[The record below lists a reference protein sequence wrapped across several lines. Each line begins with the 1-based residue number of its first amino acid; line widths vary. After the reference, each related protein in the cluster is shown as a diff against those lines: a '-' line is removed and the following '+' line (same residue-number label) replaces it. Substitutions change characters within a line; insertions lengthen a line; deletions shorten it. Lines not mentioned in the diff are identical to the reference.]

1 MQASGAQE
9 VSHVPHNTLLPH
21 RPNPYLLSRSRSL
34 LAPKPKEK
42 NIFHLPSLLHLHVLP
57 SIHSFHIIQ
66 SPPHLPSP
74 PIPSPDTWHLN

>member
-57 SIHSFHIIQ
+57 FIHFISFNCPLT
-66 SPPHLPSP
+66 SPRPPFLPLTP
-74 PIPSPDTWHLN
+74 GI